1 MLSHL
6 TVLPIISNSGAGKST
21 LMNMLTFKNRGSL
34 LIQGEIRVNGVLMDK
49 DKMSNLAAYV
59 QQDDLFIGTMTVREH
74 LVFRVSLKREKTDWG
89 VFFLLWVITN
99 AYVCISYFNLIRRSS
114 SFQGCIQLFLFD
126 HCLNLNFYCCYEKN
140 IVPFNHDTMTTLYWM
155 NHLEV
160 QLMCSNLKMIVH

>member
-6 TVLPIISNSGAGKST
+6 TVLTIISNSGAGKST

-74 LVFRVSLKREKTDWG
+74 LVFRVSLKREKKD
-89 VFFLLWVITN
+89 
-99 AYVCISYFNLIRRSS
+99 
-114 SFQGCIQLFLFD
+114 
-126 HCLNLNFYCCYEKN
+126 
-140 IVPFNHDTMTTLYWM
+140 
-155 NHLEV
+155 
-160 QLMCSNLKMIVH
+160 

>member
-6 TVLPIISNSGAGKST
+6 TVLTIISNSGAGKST

-74 LVFRVSLKREKTDWG
+74 LVFRVSLKRKKKQIEV
-89 VFFLLWVITN
+89 VF
-99 AYVCISYFNLIRRSS
+99 Y
-114 SFQGCIQLFLFD
+114 
-126 HCLNLNFYCCYEKN
+126 YE
-140 IVPFNHDTMTTLYWM
+140 
-155 NHLEV
+155 
-160 QLMCSNLKMIVH
+160 

>member
-74 LVFRVSLKREKTDWG
+74 LVFRVSLKREKNRWS
-89 VFFLLWVITN
+89 FFLLWVITN
-99 AYVCISYFNLIRRSS
+99 AYVCVSYFNLIRRSS
-114 SFQGCIQLFLFD
+114 SFQGCIGLFLYD
-126 HCLNLNFYCCYEKN
+126 HSLNLNFYCCHEKN
-140 IVPFNHDTMTTLYWM
+140 IVPFKHDTMTTLYWM

-160 QLMCSNLKMIVH
+160 QLMCSNLRLIVH

>member
-74 LVFRVSLKREKTDWG
+74 LVFRVSLKREKID
-89 VFFLLWVITN
+89 
-99 AYVCISYFNLIRRSS
+99 
-114 SFQGCIQLFLFD
+114 
-126 HCLNLNFYCCYEKN
+126 
-140 IVPFNHDTMTTLYWM
+140 
-155 NHLEV
+155 
-160 QLMCSNLKMIVH
+160 

>member
-74 LVFRVSLKREKTDWG
+74 LVFRVSLKREKNRLRCC
-89 VFFLLWVITN
+89 FLLWVITN
-99 AYVCISYFNLIRRSS
+99 AYVCVSYFYLIRRSS
-114 SFQGCIQLFLFD
+114 SFQGWIELFLFD
-126 HCLNLNFYCCYEKN
+126 HCLNLNFYCC
-140 IVPFNHDTMTTLYWM
+140 H
-155 NHLEV
+155 
-160 QLMCSNLKMIVH
+160 

>member
-6 TVLPIISNSGAGKST
+6 TVLPIISYSGAGKST

-89 VFFLLWVITN
+89 VFFI
-99 AYVCISYFNLIRRSS
+99 
-114 SFQGCIQLFLFD
+114 
-126 HCLNLNFYCCYEKN
+126 
-140 IVPFNHDTMTTLYWM
+140 M
-155 NHLEV
+155 
-160 QLMCSNLKMIVH
+160 SNY

>member
-6 TVLPIISNSGAGKST
+6 TVLTIISNSGAGKST

-74 LVFRVSLKREKTDWG
+74 LVFRVSIKREKTD
-89 VFFLLWVITN
+89 
-99 AYVCISYFNLIRRSS
+99 
-114 SFQGCIQLFLFD
+114 
-126 HCLNLNFYCCYEKN
+126 
-140 IVPFNHDTMTTLYWM
+140 
-155 NHLEV
+155 
-160 QLMCSNLKMIVH
+160 

>member
-6 TVLPIISNSGAGKST
+6 TVLTIISNSGAGKST

-74 LVFRVSLKREKTDWG
+74 LVFRVSLKREKID
-89 VFFLLWVITN
+89 
-99 AYVCISYFNLIRRSS
+99 
-114 SFQGCIQLFLFD
+114 
-126 HCLNLNFYCCYEKN
+126 
-140 IVPFNHDTMTTLYWM
+140 
-155 NHLEV
+155 
-160 QLMCSNLKMIVH
+160 

>member
-89 VFFLLWVITN
+89 FFLLWVITN
-99 AYVCISYFNLIRRSS
+99 AYVCVSDFNLIRRNS
-114 SFQGCIQLFLFD
+114 SFQGCIELFLYD
-126 HCLNLNFYCCYEKN
+126 HSFNLNFYCCHLKN

>member
-6 TVLPIISNSGAGKST
+6 TVLTIISNSGAGKST

-74 LVFRVSLKREKTDWG
+74 LVFRVSLKREKTD
-89 VFFLLWVITN
+89 
-99 AYVCISYFNLIRRSS
+99 
-114 SFQGCIQLFLFD
+114 
-126 HCLNLNFYCCYEKN
+126 
-140 IVPFNHDTMTTLYWM
+140 
-155 NHLEV
+155 
-160 QLMCSNLKMIVH
+160 

>member
-6 TVLPIISNSGAGKST
+6 TVLTIISNSGAGKST

-74 LVFRVSLKREKTDWG
+74 LVFRVSLKREKNRLR
-89 VFFLLWVITN
+89 FFLLWVITN
-99 AYVCISYFNLIRRSS
+99 AYVFFLLLLLNKTQFVVSRLYSVIFVRS
-114 SFQGCIQLFLFD
+114 LFKLELLLLPRKE
-126 HCLNLNFYCCYEKN
+126 HCP
-140 IVPFNHDTMTTLYWM
+140 I
-155 NHLEV
+155 
-160 QLMCSNLKMIVH
+160 